1 MFRITKAEDLSRTIL
16 TIDGQLSS
24 ESVAAVE
31 TCCNQAGLEGRPVQ
45 LYLRD
50 VTSVDQAGQKL
61 LRRLAAK
68 GVHLAASGVY
78 TSYLVQALTSEENAS
93 RKYPNG
99 SEDALKEARRAT
111 SAHAGTAVEGNQ

>member
-1 MFRITKAEDLSRTIL
+1 MFRITKAEDRSKTIL
-16 TIDGQLSS
+16 TIDGQLSG

-31 TCCNQAGLEGRPVQ
+31 TCCTQAGSDGRPVQ

-50 VTSVDQAGQKL
+50 VTSVDQAGQKML
-61 LRRLAAK
+61 SRLAAK

-93 RKYPNG
+93 RNPARAANG
-99 SEDALKEARRAT
+99 AADQTRSTR
-111 SAHAGTAVEGNQ
+111 